1 MTMTITSKGQM
12 TLPIEIRRKL
22 GLKTGDKLDLY
33 LREDGRV
40 EMIPLSK
47 SIQSLKGILSKPK
60 RRLSLEEIEQS
71 LPNKIV

>member
-33 LREDGRV
+33 LRDDGRV

-60 RRLSLEEIEQS
+60 RRLSLEEIEQA
-71 LPNKIV
+71 LPNKIA

>member
-1 MTMTITSKGQM
+1 MTITSKGQM